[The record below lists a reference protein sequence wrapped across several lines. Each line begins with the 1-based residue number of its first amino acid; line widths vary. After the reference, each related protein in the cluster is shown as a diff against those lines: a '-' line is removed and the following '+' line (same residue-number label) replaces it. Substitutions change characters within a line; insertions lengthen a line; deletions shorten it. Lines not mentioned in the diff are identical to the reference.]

1 MASIQKSKGAR
12 KMAQH
17 PLSAAFPG
25 MSQDELEKLI
35 LDIEAHGQRQPIV
48 VYEDLILDGWHRYL
62 ACQELEITPIF
73 EDLPVGEDPVAYVQ
87 SMNLHRRHL
96 TGSQRAAA
104 VVACAK
110 WAPAHRPEKGEAASP
125 FSTTAQ
131 MAQAAEVSERT
142 IEKAK
147 RAQEAG
153 LGEAVRDGKVT
164 AERASEIAKLPE
176 QERQAA
182 LEAPPAPKAKLNP
195 PAPESGDVATLK
207 ALVEELKAKVS
218 DLQAKLCEAGCQI
231 QELHEENEASRRIL
245 DAEDLLAGFKKEVLS
260 TQERARV
267 AESQRNGVM
276 DENRDLAGRLKSAL
290 KKLERLQKKAPE
302 VLEGVAS

>member
-1 MASIQKSKGAR
+1 MASIQKFNGSR
-12 KMAQH
+12 KIAQH

-62 ACQELEITPIF
+62 ACRELEITPVF
-73 EDLPVGEDPVAYVQ
+73 EALPEGLDPVAYVQ

-182 LEAPPAPKAKLNP
+182 MDAPPAPKAKLNP
-195 PAPESGDVATLK
+195 TPESEDVAALK
-207 ALVEELKAKVS
+207 AQVEELKAKVS

-245 DAEDLLAGFKKEVLS
+245 DAEDLLVGFKKEVLS
-260 TQERARV
+260 AQERARV

-276 DENRDLAGRLKSAL
+276 DENRDLAGRLKSAI
-290 KKLERLQKKAPE
+290 KKLERIQKKAPE
-302 VLEGVAS
+302 PLEGVAS